1 MLFHYSISRFSFRG
15 NKSGKCVDTNLAK
28 KKQREKNRKRFILS
42 RYAFKNMRKLV
53 RPNLCLLRC
62 NITNEKLK
70 LSSFYF
76 RNHCNEPKICYLKLF
91 KIHEQLL
98 YLNSILLSI
107 SYFKAKI
114 KPNKNRTENYQIRI
128 IKTL

>member
-28 KKQREKNRKRFILS
+28 KKQREKNRKQLILS
-42 RYAFKNMRKLV
+42 RYAFKNLPKLV
-53 RPNLCLLRC
+53 RPHLCLLRS

-70 LSSFYF
+70 VSSFYF

-91 KIHEQLL
+91 KIQEQLL
-98 YLNSILLSI
+98 YLNSIFLSI

-114 KPNKNRTENYQIRI
+114 KPNKNKIENYQIII